1 METHVRFG
9 LSDATLS
16 VMNDKLKVWGTDL
29 IEPATINQA
38 HRTARLDVVEGVRL
52 MPDAHVGK
60 GATVGSVV
68 ATRNAIIPAA
78 VGVDIGCGM
87 AALRTDVTAA
97 TLPDSLDSL
106 LPEIAKAVPAGVG
119 VGRDGHNDPGASW
132 MAGHAQRFSRK
143 LGTSLEARAVQQMGS
158 LGSGNHFF
166 EVDLDEDGRVWLVLH
181 SGSRGLGNILGSEH
195 IKTASQLAKDSGI
208 HLEDRDLAWLEEGTD
223 TFSMYVTDMLLCQD
237 YARANRAAMLDRASR
252 AFRTWLGRDVAFTD
266 EINCHHNFA
275 QRELHDGRELWVTR
289 KGAIRAEAGQLGIIP
304 GSMGDKTYIVR
315 GTGNA
320 DSYCSCAHG
329 AGRRRS
335 RSAAKRELRTSDF
348 ERRMQGITWLS
359 DRATALLDEHPSAY
373 KDIDAVMAAQA
384 DLVEPVHTLKQVL
397 NYKGT

>member
-1 METHVRFG
+1 
-9 LSDATLS
+9 
-16 VMNDKLKVWGTDL
+16 MNDKLEVWGSHL
-29 IEPATINQA
+29 IEPGTLNQA
-38 HRTARLDVVEGVRL
+38 YRTARLGVVEGVRL
-52 MPDAHVGK
+52 MPDAHIGK

-68 ATRNAIIPAA
+68 ATRDAIIPAA

-87 AALRTDVTAA
+87 AARRTDVTADS
-97 TLPDSLDSL
+97 LPDSLDTL
-106 LPEIAKAVPAGVG
+106 LPAIAKAVPAGVG
-119 VGRDGHNDPGASW
+119 VGRTGENEPGARW
-132 MAGHAQRFSRK
+132 MAAHADRFSRR
-143 LGTSLEARAVQQMGS
+143 LGSSLEARAVQQMGS

-166 EVDLDEDGRVWLVLH
+166 EVDLDEDGCVWIVLH

-195 IKTASQLAKDSGI
+195 IKKAAQLAKEAGI

-223 TFSMYVTDMLLCQD
+223 TFAMYVNDMLLCQD
-237 YARANRAAMLDRASR
+237 YARANRAVMLER
-252 AFRTWLGRDVAFTD
+252 AFAAFAKWLGRDVRYTD

-275 QRELHDGRELWVTR
+275 EREVHEGRPLWITR

-315 GTGNA
+315 GIGNGA
-320 DSYCSCAHG
+320 SYCSCAHG
-329 AGRRRS
+329 AGRQRS
-335 RSAAKRELRTSDF
+335 RTQAKRELRANDLA
-348 ERRMQGITWLS
+348 RRMEGITWLA

-373 KDIDAVMAAQA
+373 KDIDAVMDAQR

>member
-1 METHVRFG
+1 
-9 LSDATLS
+9 
-16 VMNDKLKVWGTDL
+16 
-29 IEPATINQA
+29 
-38 HRTARLDVVEGVRL
+38 
-52 MPDAHVGK
+52 
-60 GATVGSVV
+60 
-68 ATRNAIIPAA
+68 
-78 VGVDIGCGM
+78 
-87 AALRTDVTAA
+87 
-97 TLPDSLDSL
+97 
-106 LPEIAKAVPAGVG
+106 
-119 VGRDGHNDPGASW
+119 
-132 MAGHAQRFSRK
+132 
-143 LGTSLEARAVQQMGS
+143 MGS

-166 EVDLDEDGRVWLVLH
+166 EVDLDEDGRVWIVLH

-195 IKTASQLAKDSGI
+195 IKTAAQLAKESGI

-237 YARANRAAMLDRASR
+237 YARANRATMLDRAAS
-252 AFRTWLGRDVAFTD
+252 AFRKWLGREVVFTD

-275 QRELHDGRELWVTR
+275 QREQHDGRDLWVTR

-315 GTGNA
+315 GTGNV

-329 AGRRRS
+329 AGRQRS
-335 RSAAKRELRTSDF
+335 RTQAKRELRRSDLV
-348 ERRMQGITWLS
+348 RRMEGITWMA
-359 DRATALLDEHPSAY
+359 DRAEALLDEHPAAY

>member
-1 METHVRFG
+1 
-9 LSDATLS
+9 
-16 VMNDKLKVWGTDL
+16 MNDKLIVWGRDL
-29 IEPATINQA
+29 IEPGTIDQA
-38 HRTARLDVVEGVRL
+38 YRTARLGVVEGVRL

-87 AALRTDVTAA
+87 AAMRTDVTAG

-119 VGRDGHNDPGASW
+119 VGRDGHNDRGASW
-132 MAGHAQRFSRK
+132 MAEHAQRFSRK
-143 LGTSLEARAVQQMGS
+143 LGPSLEAKAVQQMGS

-195 IKTASQLAKDSGI
+195 IRTASQLAKESGI

-237 YARANRAAMLDRASR
+237 YARANRAAMLDRAFR
-252 AFRTWLGRDVAFTD
+252 AFRGWLGRDVVFTD

-275 QRELHDGRELWVTR
+275 QREVHDGRELWVTR

-315 GTGNA
+315 GTGSA
-320 DSYCSCAHG
+320 ASYCSCAHG

-335 RSAAKRELRTSDF
+335 RSAAKRELHTSDL
-348 ERRMQGITWLS
+348 ERRMQGVTWLS
-359 DRATALLDEHPSAY
+359 DRAIALLDEHPSAY
-373 KDIDAVMAAQA
+373 KDIDAVMAAQV